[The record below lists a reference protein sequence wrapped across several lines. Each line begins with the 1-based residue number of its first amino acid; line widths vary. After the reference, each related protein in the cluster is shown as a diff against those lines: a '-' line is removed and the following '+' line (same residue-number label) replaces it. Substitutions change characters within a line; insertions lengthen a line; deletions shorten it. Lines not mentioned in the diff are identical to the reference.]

1 MERML
6 QKRFVRTAM
15 VAVTALILILL
26 GAINGVHWWT
36 LRTQTQEMLVSL
48 VQSPPG
54 ETQPSPDTFSQERW
68 DRAMFLQPINDDTRM
83 AARFFRAELSEEGE
97 VLWVDVGQIS
107 SVTEA
112 EATQYAQDI
121 GDRTQGRSDRFR
133 YLVAQSEQEGQRT
146 AVFLDVS
153 AERRSLALV
162 LALSAGIGALCWLG
176 MLLLVA
182 LLSRRAIRP
191 IARNIEKQKQFVTNA
206 GHELKTP
213 LAIIQANTEAMEL
226 HQGQSKWTRNI
237 RAQTQR
243 LSGLMENLLILARME
258 EGTGNQTAQTVDLTA
273 LCAQCAGEFRE
284 AAALQGIF
292 LEEELTPG
300 VVVQADQSQLAQLLS
315 VLLDN
320 AVKYTTGEGEIRL
333 LLTKEEGKAVL
344 QVRNTPAH
352 LPEGD
357 TQRLFDRFYRGDPA
371 RTQKS
376 GGYGIGLSAARA
388 IAETWKGTLTARQE
402 GETAIFTLK
411 L

>member
-1 MERML
+1 MI
-6 QKRFVRTAM
+6 
-15 VAVTALILILL
+15 AVTALILILL

-36 LRTQTQEMLVSL
+36 LRTQNQEMLTSL
-48 VQSPPG
+48 SQSPPG
-54 ETQPSPDTFSQERW
+54 EPQTSPETFPQQSW

-83 AARFFRAELSEEGE
+83 AARLFRVGLSEEGE

-107 SVTEA
+107 SVTEE
-112 EATQYAQDI
+112 EAAQYAQDI
-121 GDRTQGRSDRFR
+121 GDRTQGRIDRFR
-133 YLVAQSEQEGQRT
+133 YLVTPGDQEDQRT

-153 AERRSLALV
+153 SERRSLALV
-162 LALSAGIGALCWLG
+162 LVLSAGVGLLCWLG
-176 MLLLVA
+176 TLLLVV

-191 IARNIEKQKQFVTNA
+191 IAQNIEKQKQFVTNA

-237 RAQTQR
+237 RAQTKR
-243 LSGLMENLLILARME
+243 LSGLMENLLTLAKME
-258 EGTGNQTAQTVDLTA
+258 EGASPQAAQPVDLTA
-273 LCAQCAGEFRE
+273 LCAQSAGEFRE
-284 AAALQGIF
+284 AAALRGIF
-292 LEEELTPG
+292 LEEELAPG
-300 VVVQADQSQLAQLLS
+300 VVVQSDQSQLRQLLS
-315 VLLDN
+315 ILLDN
-320 AVKYTTGEGEIRL
+320 AVKYTAGEGEIRL
-333 LLTKEEGKAVL
+333 ILTWEEGRAVL
-344 QVRNTPAH
+344 QVRNAPAH

-371 RTQKS
+371 RTQKN

-388 IAETWKGTLTARQE
+388 IAEIWKGTLTARQE